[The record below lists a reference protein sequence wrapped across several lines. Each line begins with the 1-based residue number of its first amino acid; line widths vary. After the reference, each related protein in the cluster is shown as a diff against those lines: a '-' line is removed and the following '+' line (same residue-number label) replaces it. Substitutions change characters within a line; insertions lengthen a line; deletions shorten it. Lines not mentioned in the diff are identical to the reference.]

1 MNPIIYH
8 NRWHRVK
15 KTIPWN
21 HLQKHIHF
29 RFAGFEEAIE
39 QAYKYQAVLPFLSA
53 EPKTI
58 EKFEKDYNACNW
70 LILDLIGKFEYELE
84 ATGQWNKPELLHDD
98 LDRGA
103 IVEVDWNEKVESE

>member
-1 MNPIIYH
+1 M
-8 NRWHRVK
+8 
-15 KTIPWN
+15 
-21 HLQKHIHF
+21 QKHIHF

-103 IVEVDWNEKVESE
+103 IVEVDWNEKVEAE